1 MKLIKNADPDKYG
14 FTGYGIV
21 FNEPS
26 QFLFSNVEW
35 GKDVVNLESI
45 IDFLCMPTVVLGEG
59 LIDELD
65 NATTTVELNILLILP
80 DQKKV

>member
-1 MKLIKNADPDKYG
+1 MVLYLMHVHNFHFQMLNEVKMLLI
-14 FTGYGIV
+14 
-21 FNEPS
+21 
-26 QFLFSNVEW
+26 
-35 GKDVVNLESI
+35 LESI

-65 NATTTVELNILLILP
+65 NATTTVELNIVLILS